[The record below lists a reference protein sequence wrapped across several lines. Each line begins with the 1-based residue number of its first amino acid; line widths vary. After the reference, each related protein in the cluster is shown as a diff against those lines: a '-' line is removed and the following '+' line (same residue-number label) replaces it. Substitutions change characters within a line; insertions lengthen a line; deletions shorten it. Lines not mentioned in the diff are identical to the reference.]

1 MCELVTNEK
10 RVSSCPHLP
19 LESPSKLHRYPV
31 GIPQVFA
38 YGSPSRLTQW
48 PWKQGFYLLEQNLIS
63 LSATCKIIILAFI
76 YLFFKSVQ
84 AWVRRKWEFPIKRN
98 RKASLQSSLLSWF
111 IFVDAPIFF
120 FKEGYKW
127 TKEGRR
133 EKTEWTWAC
142 RFVLQRIP
150 WHPVSPPLLPIQCAR
165 LFSCAHHPL
174 PSSLSVEAHLG
185 SHKVRKPWKTRL
197 GCHGHS
203 ECKFMRP
210 SKIMKEAKDVPKY
223 NSLLLFSFL

>member
-84 AWVRRKWEFPIKRN
+84 AWVRRKWEFPIKLN

-120 FKEGYKW
+120 FLRKVINEQKKEGGKKPNEPERAGLSCREFPG
-127 TKEGRR
+127 TRCRPLCFRSSAHVCSVVHTTHCRR
-133 EKTEWTWAC
+133 RC
-142 RFVLQRIP
+142 P
-150 WHPVSPPLLPIQCAR
+150 
-165 LFSCAHHPL
+165 
-174 PSSLSVEAHLG
+174 
-185 SHKVRKPWKTRL
+185 
-197 GCHGHS
+197 
-203 ECKFMRP
+203 
-210 SKIMKEAKDVPKY
+210 
-223 NSLLLFSFL
+223 